1 MNIPNKRNSLLFPV
15 HFFFYP
21 CYIFFVSVPLVVVQ
35 EYKDGQ

>member
-15 HFFFYP
+15 HFSFIPVIF
-21 CYIFFVSVPLVVVQ
+21 FFVSVPLVVVQ

>member
-15 HFFFYP
+15 HFSFIPIF
-21 CYIFFVSVPLVVVQ
+21 FFVSVPLVVVQ